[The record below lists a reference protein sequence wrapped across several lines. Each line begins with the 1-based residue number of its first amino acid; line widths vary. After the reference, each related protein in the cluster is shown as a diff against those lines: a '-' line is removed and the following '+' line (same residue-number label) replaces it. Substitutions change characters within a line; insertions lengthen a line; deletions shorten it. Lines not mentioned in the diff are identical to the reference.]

1 MVLKNVL
8 VVKMLLV
15 LLICGV
21 LTATVTLK
29 TTIILTMITLLVN
42 YKYPIV
48 LTGMNFLTELTVSV
62 IMVWKENTTVLKT
75 TNISAKQ

>member
-29 TTIILTMITLLVN
+29 TTISLTLITLLVN
-42 YKYPIV
+42 NKYPIV
-48 LTGMNFLTELTVSV
+48 LTGMNFLTVLTVSV

>member
-42 YKYPIV
+42 NKYPIV